1 MLLALGLA
9 ACASSGLTDAE
20 CRNTNWRERGRE
32 DGRAGHP
39 SQLVRV
45 RQQCASRGVE
55 IDQRAYLDG
64 YRVGYDEWDR
74 IMGSMRNR

>member
-1 MLLALGLA
+1 MLALLGLA
-9 ACASSGLTDAE
+9 ACAASGLSEAE
-20 CRNTNWRERGRE
+20 CRSTNWNQRGKD

-39 SQLVRV
+39 SQLVRL
-45 RQQCASRGVE
+45 RQQCAGQGVE